1 MARRAAESSD
11 DVTNDAIV
19 SEVGR
24 RNKLQVW
31 FLAEHVI
38 DMTRARAVMADGCFF
53 DVTPYAL
60 IAVGGSPESFCVRTV
75 SDTP

>member
-11 DVTNDAIV
+11 DATNDAIV

-31 FLAEHVI
+31 FLAEHVV
-38 DMTRARAVMADGCFF
+38 DRPLKR
-53 DVTPYAL
+53 
-60 IAVGGSPESFCVRTV
+60 VR
-75 SDTP
+75 